1 MAYLNT
7 NSAVKNGR
15 EASNGLADRFVS
27 LVETFKLAA
36 QRRRV
41 YSQTLRE
48 LSALTDRDLVDLGI
62 SRGSISAIA
71 REAAY
76 TK

>member
-1 MAYLNT
+1 MAYANT
-7 NSAVKNGR
+7 NSGVKNGR
-15 EASNGLADRFVS
+15 EASNGLVDRFAS
-27 LVETFKLAA
+27 LFETFKLAA

-48 LSALTDRDLVDLGI
+48 LNALTDRDLVDLGI

-71 REAAY
+71 REASY

>member
-1 MAYLNT
+1 MTYLNT

-15 EASNGLADRFVS
+15 EALNGLADRFVS
-27 LVETFKLAA
+27 LFETFKLAA

-41 YSQTLRE
+41 YSRTLRE
-48 LSALTDRDLVDLGI
+48 LNGLTDRDLLDLGI

-71 REAAY
+71 REASY